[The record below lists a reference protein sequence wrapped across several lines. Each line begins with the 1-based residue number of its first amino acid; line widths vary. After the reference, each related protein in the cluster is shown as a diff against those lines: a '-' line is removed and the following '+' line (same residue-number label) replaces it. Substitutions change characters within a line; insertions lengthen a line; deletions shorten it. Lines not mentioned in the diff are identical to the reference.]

1 MEPSRYLRGREGDG
15 TWRGGPK
22 APQLNPA
29 GALQEGRVLR
39 RTLAGQGAELGLA
52 LGAESLL
59 VLTEAADVDSAV
71 EGVVDAA
78 WSDRSAVRP
87 VHSCAPKSWG
97 SCVSVSRPQGLMS
110 PLIIIFSSLC
120 LRFCLRTV
128 ARVGLPH
135 LGFLPF
141 HIPALQCVQG
151 ARVSRSLRFSSLF

>member
-1 MEPSRYLRGREGDG
+1 MEPSRYLRGRDGDG

-110 PLIIIFSSLC
+110 PLIIIFSSVPC
-120 LRFCLRTV
+120 ASDSVSAPWHVWGSRTSDFCLSTSRLSSV
-128 ARVGLPH
+128 CRGL
-135 LGFLPF
+135 
-141 HIPALQCVQG
+141 A
-151 ARVSRSLRFSSLF
+151 SLVL